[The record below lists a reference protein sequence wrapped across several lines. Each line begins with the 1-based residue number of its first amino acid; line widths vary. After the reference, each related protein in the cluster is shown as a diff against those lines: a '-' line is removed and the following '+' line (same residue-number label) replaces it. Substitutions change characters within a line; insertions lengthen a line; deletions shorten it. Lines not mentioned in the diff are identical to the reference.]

1 MKNVTSS
8 HVLPFRALIDACW
21 KEKYTSSRFVRDLI
35 AGITVGIIAIP
46 LAMALAIG
54 SGVAPQYGLYTSAV
68 AGIVIALT
76 GGSRFSVSGPTAA
89 FVVILYPVSQ
99 QFGLAGLLVATLMSG
114 VFLILFGLARFGR
127 LIEYIPLSVTLGFTS
142 GIGITIGTMQIKDF
156 LGLQMPHVPE
166 HYLQKV
172 GALFMAL
179 PTANLGDAAIGIVTL
194 GTLIVWPRLGIRLP
208 GHLPALLLGCAVMA
222 IVNMLGGHVATIG
235 SQFHYVLADGSQ
247 GSGIPQLLPQLVL
260 PWDMPGSSFTL
271 SWDSLR
277 ALLPAAFSMA
287 MLGAIESL
295 LCAVVLDGMTGTK
308 HKANSEL
315 VGQGLGNLV
324 APFFGG
330 ITATA
335 AIARSAANV
344 RAGATSPVS
353 AVIHSVLVIL
363 ALLILAPLLSW
374 LPLSAMA
381 ALLLM
386 VAWNMSEAHK
396 VVNLLRRAPKDDII
410 VMLICMSLTVL
421 FDMVIAISVG
431 IVLASLLFMRRIAQ
445 MTRLS
450 PVNVE
455 VPDDVLVLRVI
466 GPLFFAA
473 AEGLFSD
480 LESRIAGKR
489 VVVLKWDAVPVLDA
503 GGLDAFQR
511 FVKRLPEGCELRVS
525 NLEFQPLRTM
535 ARAGVQPIPG
545 RLSFYPN
552 REAFHQV
559 RLLLHG
565 STKLLLSFRV
575 LARVRLEQCQPV
587 FSQLLRL
594 LTGRIDIFPLRL
606 MQFRHQRRPLHHAV
620 KVVCPGKGHLFG
632 SEILLPYAELRL
644 SKRARDV
651 IRHLRRDAGLRLH
664 LRFNAVHLVQ
674 PGEKLRLARR
684 VLLKALHP
692 ARRQI
697 HRPGVS
703 SGYMVLQQR
712 VGLCNQP

>member
-1 MKNVTSS
+1 M
-8 HVLPFRALIDACW
+8 PFRALIDACW
-21 KEKYTSSRFVRDLI
+21 KEKYTAARFTRDLI

-54 SGVAPQYGLYTSAV
+54 SGVAPQYGLYTAAV

-114 VFLILFGLARFGR
+114 VFLILMGLARFGR
-127 LIEYIPLSVTLGFTS
+127 LIEYIPVSVTLGFTS

-156 LGLQMPHVPE
+156 LGLQMAHVPE

-179 PTANLGDAAIGIVTL
+179 PTINVGDAAIGIVTL
-194 GTLIVWPRLGIRLP
+194 GILVFWPRLGIRLP
-208 GHLPALLLGCAVMA
+208 GHLPALLAGCAVMG
-222 IVNMLGGHVATIG
+222 IVNLLGGHVATIG

-247 GSGIPQLLPQLVL
+247 GNGIPQLLPQLVL
-260 PWDMPGSSFTL
+260 PWDLPNSEFTL
-271 SWDSLR
+271 TWDSIR
-277 ALLPAAFSMA
+277 TLLPAAFSMA

-315 VGQGLGNLV
+315 VGQGLGNII

-344 RAGATSPVS
+344 RAGATSPIS
-353 AVIHSVLVIL
+353 AVIHSILVIL
-363 ALLILAPLLSW
+363 ALLVLAPLLSW

-396 VVNLLRRAPKDDII
+396 VVDLLRHAPKDD
-410 VMLICMSLTVL
+410 VMLLCMSLTVL

-431 IVLASLLFMRRIAQ
+431 IVLASLLFMRRIAR
-445 MTRLS
+445 MTRLA
-450 PVNVE
+450 PVVVD

-473 AEGLFSD
+473 AEGLFTD
-480 LESRIAGKR
+480 LESRLEGKR
-489 VVVLKWDAVPVLDA
+489 IVILKWDAVPVLDA

-511 FVKRLPEGCELRVS
+511 FVKRLPEGCELRVC

-535 ARAGVQPIPG
+535 ARAGIQPIPG
-545 RLSFYPN
+545 RLAFFPN
-552 REAFHQV
+552 R
-559 RLLLHG
+559 
-565 STKLLLSFRV
+565 
-575 LARVRLEQCQPV
+575 
-587 FSQLLRL
+587 
-594 LTGRIDIFPLRL
+594 
-606 MQFRHQRRPLHHAV
+606 
-620 KVVCPGKGHLFG
+620 
-632 SEILLPYAELRL
+632 
-644 SKRARDV
+644 RAAMAD
-651 IRHLRRDAGLRLH
+651 L
-664 LRFNAVHLVQ
+664 
-674 PGEKLRLARR
+674 
-684 VLLKALHP
+684 
-692 ARRQI
+692 
-697 HRPGVS
+697 
-703 SGYMVLQQR
+703 
-712 VGLCNQP
+712 

>member
-1 MKNVTSS
+1 MKHIVNKLTS
-8 HVLPFRALIDACW
+8 HVMPFQALIDACW
-21 KEKYTSSRFVRDLI
+21 KEKYTLPRFTRDLI
-35 AGITVGIIAIP
+35 AGVTVGIIAIP

-68 AGIVIALT
+68 AGIVIALA
-76 GGSRFSVSGPTAA
+76 GGSRYSVSGPTAA

-156 LGLQMPHVPE
+156 LGLQIPHMPE
-166 HYLQKV
+166 HYLQKL
-172 GALFMAL
+172 GALVMAL
-179 PTANLGDAAIGIVTL
+179 PSINIGDAAIGVVTL
-194 GTLIVWPRLGIRLP
+194 ATLIFWPRMGIRLP
-208 GHLPALLLGCAVMA
+208 GHLPALLAGCAVMA
-222 IVNMLGGHVATIG
+222 VVNMLGGQVATIG

-247 GSGIPQLLPQLVL
+247 GNGIPQLLPQLVL
-260 PWDMPGSSFTL
+260 PWNLPGSEFTL
-271 SWDSLR
+271 SWNSLQ

-315 VGQGLGNLV
+315 IGQGMGNIV

-344 RAGATSPVS
+344 RAGATSPVA
-353 AVIHSVLVIL
+353 AVIHAVLVIL
-363 ALLILAPLLSW
+363 ALLALAPLLSW

-410 VMLICMSLTVL
+410 VMLLCMSLTVL

-431 IVLASLLFMRRIAQ
+431 IVLASLLFMRRIAR
-445 MTRLS
+445 MTRLA
-450 PVNVE
+450 PVNVS

-473 AEGLFSD
+473 AEGLFTD
-480 LESRIAGKR
+480 LESRIVGKR
-489 VVVLKWDAVPVLDA
+489 IVVLKWDAVPVLDA
-503 GGLDAFQR
+503 GGLNAFQR
-511 FVKRLPEGCELRVS
+511 FVDKLPEGCELRVS
-525 NLEFQPLRTM
+525 NVEFQPLRTM
-535 ARAGVQPIPG
+535 ARAGIHPIPG

-552 REAFHQV
+552 RDAA
-559 RLLLHG
+559 
-565 STKLLLSFRV
+565 
-575 LARVRLEQCQPV
+575 LA
-587 FSQLLRL
+587 
-594 LTGRIDIFPLRL
+594 DIL
-606 MQFRHQRRPLHHAV
+606 
-620 KVVCPGKGHLFG
+620 
-632 SEILLPYAELRL
+632 
-644 SKRARDV
+644 
-651 IRHLRRDAGLRLH
+651 
-664 LRFNAVHLVQ
+664 
-674 PGEKLRLARR
+674 
-684 VLLKALHP
+684 
-692 ARRQI
+692 
-697 HRPGVS
+697 
-703 SGYMVLQQR
+703 
-712 VGLCNQP
+712 

>member
-1 MKNVTSS
+1 MNRLFSS
-8 HVLPFRALIDACW
+8 HVMPFRALIDACW
-21 KEKYTSSRFVRDLI
+21 KEKYTTARFTRDLI

-54 SGVAPQYGLYTSAV
+54 SGVPPQYGLYTSAV

-114 VFLILFGLARFGR
+114 IFLILFGLARFGR

-172 GALFMAL
+172 AALAMAL
-179 PTANLGDAAIGIVTL
+179 PTINVGDAAIGVVTL
-194 GTLIVWPRLGIRLP
+194 GILILWPRLGIRLP
-208 GHLPALLLGCAVMA
+208 GHLPALLGGCAVMLV
-222 IVNMLGGHVATIG
+222 VNLLGGDVATIG
-235 SQFHYVLADGSQ
+235 SQFHYQLVDGTQ
-247 GSGIPQLLPQLVL
+247 GNGIPQLVL
-260 PWDMPGSSFTL
+260 PWDMPGSNFTL
-271 SWDSLR
+271 SWASLQ

-315 VGQGLGNLV
+315 IGQGLGNIV

-344 RAGATSPVS
+344 RAGATSPVA
-353 AVIHSVLVIL
+353 AVIHALLVIL

-396 VVNLLRRAPKDDII
+396 VINLLRHAPKDDIV
-410 VMLICMSLTVL
+410 VMLMCMSLTVL

-431 IVLASLLFMRRIAQ
+431 IVLASLLFMRRIAR
-445 MTRLS
+445 MTHLA

-473 AEGLFSD
+473 AEGLFND
-480 LESRIAGKR
+480 LETRIAGKR
-489 VVVLKWDAVPVLDA
+489 IVVLKWDAVPVLDA

-511 FVKRLPEGCELRVS
+511 FVNKLPEGCELRVS
-525 NLEFQPLRTM
+525 NLEFQPLRTL
-535 ARAGVQPIPG
+535 ARAGVKPLPG
-545 RLSFYPN
+545 RLSFYPD
-552 REAFHQV
+552 RQAA
-559 RLLLHG
+559 
-565 STKLLLSFRV
+565 
-575 LARVRLEQCQPV
+575 LADL
-587 FSQLLRL
+587 
-594 LTGRIDIFPLRL
+594 
-606 MQFRHQRRPLHHAV
+606 
-620 KVVCPGKGHLFG
+620 
-632 SEILLPYAELRL
+632 
-644 SKRARDV
+644 
-651 IRHLRRDAGLRLH
+651 
-664 LRFNAVHLVQ
+664 
-674 PGEKLRLARR
+674 
-684 VLLKALHP
+684 
-692 ARRQI
+692 
-697 HRPGVS
+697 
-703 SGYMVLQQR
+703 
-712 VGLCNQP
+712 

>member
-1 MKNVTSS
+1 M
-8 HVLPFRALIDACW
+8 PFRALIDACW
-21 KEKYTSSRFVRDLI
+21 KEKYTTARFTRDLI

-46 LAMALAIG
+46 LAMALAMALAIG
-54 SGVAPQYGLYTSAV
+54 SGVPPQYGLYTSAV

-114 VFLILFGLARFGR
+114 IFLILFGLARFGR

-172 GALFMAL
+172 AALAMAL
-179 PTANLGDAAIGIVTL
+179 PTINVGDAAIGVVTL
-194 GTLIVWPRLGIRLP
+194 GILILWPRLGIRLP
-208 GHLPALLLGCAVMA
+208 GHLPALLGGCAVMLV
-222 IVNMLGGHVATIG
+222 VNLLGGDVATIG
-235 SQFHYVLADGSQ
+235 SQFHYQLVDGTQ
-247 GSGIPQLLPQLVL
+247 GNGIPQLLPQLVL
-260 PWDMPGSSFTL
+260 PWDMPGSNFTL
-271 SWDSLR
+271 SWASLQ

-315 VGQGLGNLV
+315 IGQGLGNIV

-344 RAGATSPVS
+344 RAGATSPVA
-353 AVIHSVLVIL
+353 AVIHALLVIL

-396 VVNLLRRAPKDDII
+396 VINLLRHAPKDDIV
-410 VMLICMSLTVL
+410 VMLMCMSLTVL

-431 IVLASLLFMRRIAQ
+431 IVLASLLFMRRIAR
-445 MTRLS
+445 MTHLA

-473 AEGLFSD
+473 AEGLFND
-480 LESRIAGKR
+480 LETRIAGKR
-489 VVVLKWDAVPVLDA
+489 IVVLKWDAVPVLDA

-511 FVKRLPEGCELRVS
+511 FVNKLPEGCELRVS
-525 NLEFQPLRTM
+525 NLEFQPLRTL
-535 ARAGVQPIPG
+535 ARAGVKPLPG
-545 RLSFYPN
+545 RLSFYPD
-552 REAFHQV
+552 RQAA
-559 RLLLHG
+559 
-565 STKLLLSFRV
+565 
-575 LARVRLEQCQPV
+575 LADL
-587 FSQLLRL
+587 
-594 LTGRIDIFPLRL
+594 
-606 MQFRHQRRPLHHAV
+606 
-620 KVVCPGKGHLFG
+620 
-632 SEILLPYAELRL
+632 
-644 SKRARDV
+644 
-651 IRHLRRDAGLRLH
+651 
-664 LRFNAVHLVQ
+664 
-674 PGEKLRLARR
+674 
-684 VLLKALHP
+684 
-692 ARRQI
+692 
-697 HRPGVS
+697 
-703 SGYMVLQQR
+703 
-712 VGLCNQP
+712 

>member
-1 MKNVTSS
+1 MNKIFSS
-8 HVLPFRALIDACW
+8 HVMPFRALIDACW
-21 KEKYTSSRFVRDLI
+21 KEKYTAARFTRDLI

-54 SGVAPQYGLYTSAV
+54 SGVAPQYGLYTAAV

-99 QFGLAGLLVATLMSG
+99 QFGLAGLLVATLLSG
-114 VFLILFGLARFGR
+114 IFLILMGLARFGR
-127 LIEYIPLSVTLGFTS
+127 LIEYIPVSVTLGFTS

-156 LGLQMPHVPE
+156 LGLQMAHVPE

-179 PTANLGDAAIGIVTL
+179 PTINVGDAAIGIVTL
-194 GTLIVWPRLGIRLP
+194 GILVFWPRLGIRLP
-208 GHLPALLLGCAVMA
+208 GHLPALLAGCAVMG
-222 IVNMLGGHVATIG
+222 IVNLLGGHVATIG

-247 GSGIPQLLPQLVL
+247 GNGIPQLLPQLLPQLVL
-260 PWDMPGSSFTL
+260 PWDLPNSEFTL
-271 SWDSLR
+271 TWDSIR
-277 ALLPAAFSMA
+277 TLLPAAFSMA

-315 VGQGLGNLV
+315 VGQGLGNII

-344 RAGATSPVS
+344 RAGATSPIS
-353 AVIHSVLVIL
+353 AVIHSILVIL
-363 ALLILAPLLSW
+363 ALLVLAPLLSW

-396 VVNLLRRAPKDDII
+396 VVDLLRHAPKDDII
-410 VMLICMSLTVL
+410 VMLLCMSLTVL

-431 IVLASLLFMRRIAQ
+431 IVLASLLFMRRIAR
-445 MTRLS
+445 MTRLA
-450 PVNVE
+450 PVVVD

-473 AEGLFSD
+473 AEGLFTD
-480 LESRIAGKR
+480 LESRLEGKR
-489 VVVLKWDAVPVLDA
+489 IVILKWDAVPVLDA

-511 FVKRLPEGCELRVS
+511 FVKRLPEGCELRVC

-535 ARAGVQPIPG
+535 ARAGIQPIPG
-545 RLSFYPN
+545 RLAFFPN
-552 REAFHQV
+552 R
-559 RLLLHG
+559 
-565 STKLLLSFRV
+565 
-575 LARVRLEQCQPV
+575 
-587 FSQLLRL
+587 
-594 LTGRIDIFPLRL
+594 
-606 MQFRHQRRPLHHAV
+606 
-620 KVVCPGKGHLFG
+620 
-632 SEILLPYAELRL
+632 
-644 SKRARDV
+644 RAAMAD
-651 IRHLRRDAGLRLH
+651 L
-664 LRFNAVHLVQ
+664 
-674 PGEKLRLARR
+674 
-684 VLLKALHP
+684 
-692 ARRQI
+692 
-697 HRPGVS
+697 
-703 SGYMVLQQR
+703 
-712 VGLCNQP
+712 

>member
-1 MKNVTSS
+1 MKKLTSFDA
-8 HVLPFRALIDACW
+8 LPFRALIDACW
-21 KEKYTSSRFVRDLI
+21 KEKYSLSRFTRDLI

-156 LGLQMPHVPE
+156 LGLHLTQVPE

-172 GALFMAL
+172 GALATAL
-179 PTANLGDAAIGIVTL
+179 PTLNPGDAAIGVVTL
-194 GTLIVWPRLGIRLP
+194 GVLIFWPRLGIRLP
-208 GHLPALLLGCAVMA
+208 GHLPALLAGCAVMMV
-222 IVNMLGGHVATIG
+222 VNLVGGHVATIG
-235 SQFHYVLADGSQ
+235 SQFHYVLADGTQ
-247 GSGIPQLLPQLVL
+247 GNGIPQLLPQLVL
-260 PWDMPGSSFTL
+260 PWNMPGSDFTL
-271 SWDSLR
+271 SWASLQ

-295 LCAVVLDGMTGTK
+295 LCAVVLDGMTGTR
-308 HKANSEL
+308 HKANGEL
-315 VGQGLGNLV
+315 IGQGLGNLV

-353 AVIHSVLVIL
+353 SVIHALLVIL

-396 VVNLLRRAPKDDII
+396 VVNLLRTGPKDDII
-410 VMLICMSLTVL
+410 VLLICMSLTVL

-431 IVLASLLFMRRIAQ
+431 IVLASLLFMRRIAR
-445 MTRLS
+445 MTRLA

-455 VPDDVLVLRVI
+455 VPEDVLVLRVI

-473 AEGLFSD
+473 ADSLFTD
-480 LESRIAGKR
+480 LATRCTGKR
-489 VVVLKWDAVPVLDA
+489 IVVLKCDAVPVLDA
-503 GGLDAFQR
+503 GGLDAFKR
-511 FVKRLPEGCELRVS
+511 FVERLPEGCELRVS

-535 ARAGVQPIPG
+535 ARAGIKPIEG
-545 RLSFYPN
+545 RLSFYPDKN
-552 REAFHQV
+552 AA
-559 RLLLHG
+559 
-565 STKLLLSFRV
+565 
-575 LARVRLEQCQPV
+575 LA
-587 FSQLLRL
+587 
-594 LTGRIDIFPLRL
+594 
-606 MQFRHQRRPLHHAV
+606 
-620 KVVCPGKGHLFG
+620 
-632 SEILLPYAELRL
+632 
-644 SKRARDV
+644 DV
-651 IRHLRRDAGLRLH
+651 
-664 LRFNAVHLVQ
+664 
-674 PGEKLRLARR
+674 
-684 VLLKALHP
+684 
-692 ARRQI
+692 
-697 HRPGVS
+697 
-703 SGYMVLQQR
+703 
-712 VGLCNQP
+712 

>member
-1 MKNVTSS
+1 M
-8 HVLPFRALIDACW
+8 PFRALIDACW
-21 KEKYTSSRFVRDLI
+21 KEKYTAARFTRDLI

-54 SGVAPQYGLYTSAV
+54 SGVAPQYGLYTAAV

-99 QFGLAGLLVATLMSG
+99 QFGLAGLLVATLLSG
-114 VFLILFGLARFGR
+114 IFLILMGLARFGR
-127 LIEYIPLSVTLGFTS
+127 LIEYIPVSVTLGFTS

-156 LGLQMPHVPE
+156 LGLQMAHVPE

-179 PTANLGDAAIGIVTL
+179 PTINVGDAAIGIVTL
-194 GTLIVWPRLGIRLP
+194 GILVFWPRLGIRLP
-208 GHLPALLLGCAVMA
+208 GHLPALLAGCAVMG
-222 IVNMLGGHVATIG
+222 IVNLLGGHVATIG

-247 GSGIPQLLPQLVL
+247 GNGIPQLLPWDL
-260 PWDMPGSSFTL
+260 PNSEFTL
-271 SWDSLR
+271 TWDSIR
-277 ALLPAAFSMA
+277 TLLPAAFSMA

-315 VGQGLGNLV
+315 VGQGLGNII

-344 RAGATSPVS
+344 RAGATSPIS
-353 AVIHSVLVIL
+353 AVIHSILVIL
-363 ALLILAPLLSW
+363 ALLVLAPLLSW

-396 VVNLLRRAPKDDII
+396 VVDLLRHAPKDDII
-410 VMLICMSLTVL
+410 VMLLCMSLTVL

-431 IVLASLLFMRRIAQ
+431 IVLASLLFMRRIAR
-445 MTRLS
+445 MTRLA
-450 PVNVE
+450 PVVVD

-473 AEGLFSD
+473 AEGLFTD
-480 LESRIAGKR
+480 LESRLEGKR
-489 VVVLKWDAVPVLDA
+489 IVILKWDAVPVLDA

-511 FVKRLPEGCELRVS
+511 FVKRLPEGCELRVC

-535 ARAGVQPIPG
+535 ARAGIQPIPG
-545 RLSFYPN
+545 RLAFFPN
-552 REAFHQV
+552 R
-559 RLLLHG
+559 
-565 STKLLLSFRV
+565 
-575 LARVRLEQCQPV
+575 
-587 FSQLLRL
+587 
-594 LTGRIDIFPLRL
+594 
-606 MQFRHQRRPLHHAV
+606 
-620 KVVCPGKGHLFG
+620 
-632 SEILLPYAELRL
+632 
-644 SKRARDV
+644 RAAMAD
-651 IRHLRRDAGLRLH
+651 L
-664 LRFNAVHLVQ
+664 
-674 PGEKLRLARR
+674 
-684 VLLKALHP
+684 
-692 ARRQI
+692 
-697 HRPGVS
+697 
-703 SGYMVLQQR
+703 
-712 VGLCNQP
+712 

>member
-1 MKNVTSS
+1 MLSILIIHEINGLRLNEMKTVKKLTSFDA
-8 HVLPFRALIDACW
+8 LPFRALIDACW
-21 KEKYTSSRFVRDLI
+21 KEKYSLSRFTRDLI

-142 GIGITIGTMQIKDF
+142 GIGITIATMQIKDF
-156 LGLQMPHVPE
+156 LGLHLTQVPE

-172 GALFMAL
+172 GALAGAL
-179 PTANLGDAAIGIVTL
+179 PTLNPGDAAIGVVTL
-194 GTLIVWPRLGIRLP
+194 GTLIFWPRLGIRLP
-208 GHLPALLLGCAVMA
+208 GHLPALLAGCAVMVV
-222 IVNMLGGHVATIG
+222 VNLAGGHVATIG
-235 SQFHYVLADGSQ
+235 SQFHYVLADGTR
-247 GSGIPQLLPQLVL
+247 GNGIPQLLPQLVL
-260 PWDMPGSSFTL
+260 PWDMPGSDFTL
-271 SWDSLR
+271 SWASLR

-295 LCAVVLDGMTGTK
+295 LCAVVLDGMTGTR
-308 HKANSEL
+308 HKANGEL
-315 VGQGLGNLV
+315 IGQGLGNLV

-353 AVIHSVLVIL
+353 SVIHALLVIL

-396 VVNLLRRAPKDDII
+396 VVNLLRTGPQDDII
-410 VMLICMSLTVL
+410 VMLLCMSLTVL

-431 IVLASLLFMRRIAQ
+431 IVLASLLFMRRIAR
-445 MTRLS
+445 MTRLAA
-450 PVNVE
+450 VNVE
-455 VPDDVLVLRVI
+455 VPEDVLVLRVI
-466 GPLFFAA
+466 GPLFFATA
-473 AEGLFSD
+473 DSLFTD
-480 LESRIAGKR
+480 LATRCVGKR
-489 VVVLKWDAVPVLDA
+489 IVVLKCDAVPVLDA
-503 GGLDAFQR
+503 GGLDAFKR
-511 FVKRLPEGCELRVS
+511 LVERLPEGCELRVS

-535 ARAGVQPIPG
+535 ARAGIKPIEG
-545 RLSFYPN
+545 RLSFYPDKT
-552 REAFHQV
+552 AA
-559 RLLLHG
+559 
-565 STKLLLSFRV
+565 
-575 LARVRLEQCQPV
+575 LADL
-587 FSQLLRL
+587 
-594 LTGRIDIFPLRL
+594 
-606 MQFRHQRRPLHHAV
+606 
-620 KVVCPGKGHLFG
+620 
-632 SEILLPYAELRL
+632 
-644 SKRARDV
+644 
-651 IRHLRRDAGLRLH
+651 
-664 LRFNAVHLVQ
+664 
-674 PGEKLRLARR
+674 
-684 VLLKALHP
+684 
-692 ARRQI
+692 
-697 HRPGVS
+697 
-703 SGYMVLQQR
+703 
-712 VGLCNQP
+712 